1 VAEKGV
7 TVANVFERFWQMVA
21 SGTPGKM
28 RGEAYGRDIEFV
40 SYMSP
45 AGDVDS
51 VGDWPIERLW
61 KTQPHLRTTVDFIAQ
76 NVASLGMH
84 VYTVSEDGS
93 RERVKQGPLA
103 DLLRRPNPE
112 QTGDEFLYSLAHEL
126 ALYDDAFVFLAVDR
140 DGRMNAR
147 VVPTPWVTL
156 ELGQSKMNV
165 TAYVINGVRVGLQQV
180 LRFPGWTPGDP
191 TASTSPVEAL
201 RTILD
206 SEQAAH
212 SRRRSIL
219 TKGPRVGGIIERP
232 KDAPRWT
239 NGARRTFDE
248 MWEAFQPGGE
258 RAGDAAILEDGMKY
272 VAPEFSADATGYRDG
287 STLSLST
294 VAQVFHIHPSILGVP
309 GAVGYQ
315 GVREIRR
322 ALIGD
327 SLAWMLRRIESRFT
341 HVLMPLLN
349 EPGDRYAEFN
359 TEAKLRGSFEEQAVI
374 LRQSVGAP
382 YMTVNE
388 ARALFNRAAID
399 GGDELIRPLN
409 VTVEGESHRDADDD
423 AEQRDGMKSA
433 VIAQFVERRD
443 QVLASKR
450 GAGIAEVD
458 IGRWMRELAEDAAK
472 AGVDI
477 TAEEILDVNAD
488 LVGGA

>member
-1 VAEKGV
+1 M

-21 SGTPGKM
+21 SGTSGKM
-28 RGEAYGRDIEFV
+28 QGQAYGREIEFV

-45 AGDVDS
+45 AGDVES
-51 VGDWPIERLW
+51 VGDWPVERLW
-61 KTQPHLRTTVDFIAQ
+61 RTQPHLRTTVDFIAQ

-84 VYTVSEDGS
+84 VYTVTGDGS
-93 RERVKQGPLA
+93 RERVKDGPLA
-103 DLLRRPNPE
+103 ELLRRPNSE

-147 VVPTPWVTL
+147 VIPTPWVTL
-156 ELGQSKMNV
+156 ELAQNQLNV
-165 TAYVINGVRVGLQQV
+165 TGYVVNGVKVGLQQI

-219 TKGPRVGGIIERP
+219 TKGPRVGGIIKRP

-239 NGARRTFDE
+239 DPARRTFDE
-248 MWEAFQPGGE
+248 MWQAFQPGGE
-258 RAGDAAILEDGMKY
+258 RAGDAALLEDGMDY
-272 VAPEFSADATGYRDG
+272 IAPEFSADATGYADG

-309 GAVGYQ
+309 GAVGYS

-341 HVLMPLLN
+341 HVLMPLLG
-349 EPGDRYAEFN
+349 EPEGRYAEFN

-374 LRQSVGAP
+374 LRQAVGGP
-382 YMTVNE
+382 YLTRNE

-399 GGDELIRPLN
+399 GGDELIVPLN
-409 VTVEGESHRDADDD
+409 VTTDGESHRDPDDD
-423 AEQRDGMKSA
+423 AEQRDGMKA
-433 VIAQFVERRD
+433 QLIADFTARRD
-443 QVLASKR
+443 RVLASKR
-450 GAGIAEVD
+450 GAGIADVD
-458 IGRWMRELAEDAAK
+458 LGRWMRELAQDAEK
-472 AGVDI
+472 AGVDL

-488 LVGGA
+488 LVGGV